1 MINLSRKTIALSA
14 AGCFFVYLFFTLVQM
29 FPEWRVFTATE
40 SFALAKHLVMVAV
53 IIAML
58 ILKPQ
63 FGSWIAVAWGGIV
76 PFERYS
82 LLVSEL
88 LKGSLFDFGALA
100 PLDTLRLLL
109 LFAGTCVSALLAY
122 QFFLA
127 KSEAAANANA

>member
-1 MINLSRKTIALSA
+1 MVNLDRKTVSLSA
-14 AGCFFVYLFFTLVQM
+14 AGCFVIYVVFTLVQM
-29 FPEWRVFTATE
+29 FPEWQGFTATE
-40 SFALAKHLVMVAV
+40 SLALAKHLVMVAV

-58 ILKPQ
+58 ILKPKV
-63 FGSWIAVAWGGIV
+63 GSWIAVVWGGIV

-109 LFAGTCVSALLAY
+109 LFTGTGISALLVY
-122 QFFLA
+122 QFYLM
-127 KSEAAANANA
+127 KSEAGANANA

>member
-1 MINLSRKTIALSA
+1 MINLSRKTVALLA
-14 AGCFFVYLFFTLVQM
+14 AGCFSVYVAFTLVQM
-29 FPEWRVFTATE
+29 FPEWQGFTAKE
-40 SFALAKHLVMVAV
+40 SFALAKHLVIVAA

-63 FGSWIAVAWGGIV
+63 FGSWIAVVWGGIV

-88 LKGSLFDFGALA
+88 LNGSLFDFGALA

-122 QFFLA
+122 QFYIR
-127 KSEAAANANA
+127 KSEAATNANA

>member
-1 MINLSRKTIALSA
+1 MINLSRKTVALSA
-14 AGCFFVYLFFTLVQM
+14 AGCFFVYVVFTLVQM
-29 FPEWRVFTATE
+29 FPEWHGFTATE
-40 SFALAKHLVMVAV
+40 SFALSKHLVMVAV

-63 FGSWIAVAWGGIV
+63 FGSWIAVIWGGVV

-88 LKGSLFDFGALA
+88 LNGSLFDFGALA

-109 LFAGTCVSALLAY
+109 LFVGTCISALLAY
-122 QFFLA
+122 QFYVT

>member
-1 MINLSRKTIALSA
+1 MINLSRKTVALSA
-14 AGCFFVYLFFTLVQM
+14 AGCFFVYLILTLVQM
-29 FPEWRVFTATE
+29 LPEWQGFTAIE
-40 SFALAKHLVMVAV
+40 SLAIAKHLVMVAV

-63 FGSWIAVAWGGIV
+63 LGSWIAVVWGAIV

-88 LKGSLFDFGALA
+88 LNGSIFNFGALA

-109 LFAGTCVSALLAY
+109 LLAGTCVSALLAY
-122 QFFLA
+122 QLYLT